1 MLLLVTVSLNLLADI
16 PFESVSMK
24 RATTRHLD
32 AKMQLIELID
42 LVTILKAILT
52 SRQPCDKLHCL
63 YENLMLT
70 ILYDINIW
78 KKHRINNF
86 IVILD

>member
-32 AKMQLIELID
+32 AKIRLIELID

-52 SRQPCDKLHCL
+52 SRQPCAKLQCL

-70 ILYDINIW
+70 ISYDINIW
-78 KKHRINNF
+78 KKT
-86 IVILD
+86 

>member
-42 LVTILKAILT
+42 LVTI
-52 SRQPCDKLHCL
+52 
-63 YENLMLT
+63 
-70 ILYDINIW
+70 
-78 KKHRINNF
+78 
-86 IVILD
+86 